1 MPMLTAERKSF
12 MNENGNEQITITG
25 TVAEIIYTNEEN
37 GYTVCEITSKN
48 EGDFAATGYMPY
60 ISLGENIE
68 MRGKWTVHRDYGEQ
82 FTVYDYRTVL
92 PTDTAAIL
100 QYLSSGIIPGIR
112 EATAKKIVDA
122 YGTDVFDI
130 LLNEPERLSEIKGI
144 TRARAIS
151 FGDEFKKLRSVT
163 EIVVFLQQFNI
174 SAKKAAMVHK
184 CLGTDA
190 VDKIKK
196 NPYLL
201 CSYVE
206 GITFKTSD
214 NIAHILGL
222 PKNSPERIAAFIR
235 YTLVSAAYTSG
246 HTFLPQELLIEH
258 TMGNLQVT
266 REETENAIAALAIE
280 KDMFCDT
287 VRGISV
293 CYLMSMLT
301 AELYIARRI
310 YSLSQADQKFTLP
323 VKDAKKAINETAAEE
338 GILLAGEQQD
348 AVLAAVTDGC
358 IVITGGPGTGKTT
371 TINTIIKLMKKLKL
385 KVALAAP
392 TGRAAKRL
400 SEVSGIEAKT
410 IHRLLGVVK
419 NDGENA
425 VVFSRNEENT
435 LSADVIIIDEMS
447 MLDIN
452 LMSSLL
458 KAIKPGAKLIMVGD
472 YDQLPSVGP
481 GNVLRD
487 IINSGVVTVIRL
499 DHIFRQAQESMIVV
513 NAHRINKGEMP
524 ILKNDSSNFFFMRRD
539 TPISV
544 SSTIADL
551 YTNRLP
557 QTYKINPINSIQVL
571 APSKKGTAGVIA
583 LNTELQS
590 RVNPPDYLKNEVAR
604 GNTVFRVGDK
614 VMQVK
619 NNYDIEWTRNNGE
632 DGMGI
637 FNGDI
642 GIIEKISSADKKMNI
657 VFDDDKN
664 VEYDFAN
671 LDELELAYAVTVH
684 KSQGNE
690 FPIVIIPV
698 CKFSQFLMYRNLLYT
713 AVTRAKQMVI
723 LVGREDC
730 VVHMIKN
737 NKNSQRYS
745 GLLEKLID
753 IKKLAE
759 KDDNDDPFA
768 GY

>member
-1 MPMLTAERKSF
+1 
-12 MNENGNEQITITG
+12 MNENGSEQVTITG
-25 TVAEIIYTNEEN
+25 TVTEIIYTNEDN
-37 GYTVCEITSKN
+37 GYTVCEIMSRE
-48 EGDFAATGYMPY
+48 EGDFVATGYMPY
-60 ISLGENIE
+60 ISVGENIE

-82 FTVYDYRTVL
+82 FTVYDYKTVL
-92 PTDTAAIL
+92 PTDKAAIL

-122 YGTDVFDI
+122 YGEEVFDI
-130 LLNEPERLSEIKGI
+130 LLNEPERLGEIKGI
-144 TRARAIS
+144 TKAKAIG
-151 FGDEFKKLRSVT
+151 FGEEFKKLRSVT

-174 SAKKAAMVHK
+174 PAKTAARVHK
-184 CLGTDA
+184 CFGAEA
-190 VDKIKK
+190 VEKIKQ
-196 NPYLL
+196 NPYIL
-201 CSYVE
+201 CSNID

-214 NIAHILGL
+214 NMAHILGL

-235 YTLVSAAYTSG
+235 CTLMNAAYTSG

-258 TMGNLQVT
+258 TTGHLQVT
-266 REETENAIAALAIE
+266 REETENAIFALSVE

-287 VRGISV
+287 VNGISV

-310 YSLSQADQKFTLP
+310 YSLSQADQKFTMNI
-323 VKDAKKAINETAAEE
+323 KDAERAMNETAAEE
-338 GILLAGEQQD
+338 GILLAEEQKS

-410 IHRLLGVVK
+410 IHRLLGVVR
-419 NDGENA
+419 NDGESA
-425 VVFSRNEENT
+425 VVFSKNEENT

-447 MLDIN
+447 MLDVN

-458 KAIKPGAKLIMVGD
+458 KAVKPGAKLIMVGD

-487 IINSGVVTVIRL
+487 IINSRVIPVIRL

-524 ILKNDSSNFFFMRRD
+524 ILKNDSSNFFFMNRD
-539 TPISV
+539 TPVSI
-544 SSTIADL
+544 SSTITDL
-551 YTNRLP
+551 YANRLP

-583 LNTELQS
+583 LNAELQKK
-590 RVNPPDYLKNEVAR
+590 VNPPDYMKNEVAR
-604 GNTVFRVGDK
+604 GTTIFRVGDK

-619 NNYDIEWTRNNGE
+619 NNYDIDWSRDNGE
-632 DGMGI
+632 IGMGI

-642 GIIEKISSADKKMNI
+642 GIIEKISSVDKKMDI

-698 CKFSQFLMYRNLLYT
+698 CRYSQFLMYRNLLYT
-713 AVTRAKQMVI
+713 AVTRAKQIVI

-745 GLLEKLID
+745 GLLEKLTD

-759 KDDNDDPFA
+759 NESENPFENL
-768 GY
+768 